1 MAEFTPT
8 RSLAIA
14 LAEER
19 RTMREGYA
27 FLDEKC
33 LLLAGEMLREVHQ
46 WQQRSQAFRAAW
58 RQAQQALRAAVAR
71 HGLQGLQ
78 LYPARPLAAGLTH
91 ERRTL
96 LGVVMQS
103 AALERDGAA
112 AASTTEATTTATTTA
127 TAASTPIEPA
137 ANPSPEAEACRRAF
151 AALLPQLV
159 VLAAL
164 SGDLARLH
172 AEYKRT
178 VRRVRALQD
187 VLLPE
192 VERTLADIEA
202 SLEELEQ
209 DSRTKR
215 RCCGGSPPVPMRAAP
230 AEPAPGASQ
239 PIGCTG

>member
-14 LAEER
+14 LQDER

-33 LLLAGEMLREVHQ
+33 LLLAGEMLRAVRLWRDHRRT
-46 WQQRSQAFRAAW
+46 WRAAW
-58 RQAQQALRAAVAR
+58 RAARRALRAAIAR

-78 LYPARPLAAGLTH
+78 LYPAAELAATLSTQ
-91 ERRTL
+91 RRTL
-96 LGVVMQS
+96 LGVTLQS
-103 AALERDGAA
+103 ATLVSAPSL
-112 AASTTEATTTATTTA
+112 TVL
-127 TAASTPIEPA
+127 EPA

-151 AALLPQLV
+151 AGLLPLATEM
-159 VLAAL
+159 AAL
-164 SGDLARLH
+164 SGDMARLH
-172 AEYKRT
+172 AEYRRT

-192 VERTLADIEA
+192 IETTLAEIET

-209 DSRTKR
+209 DEAAVLR
-215 RCCGGSPPVPMRAAP
+215 RVAFQRD
-230 AEPAPGASQ
+230 
-239 PIGCTG
+239 

>member
-14 LAEER
+14 LQDER

-33 LLLAGEMLREVHQ
+33 LLLAGEMLRAVRLWRDHRRT
-46 WQQRSQAFRAAW
+46 WRAAW
-58 RQAQQALRAAVAR
+58 RAARRALRAAIAR

-78 LYPARPLAAGLTH
+78 LYPAAELAATLNTQ
-91 ERRTL
+91 RRTL
-96 LGVVMQS
+96 LGVTLQS
-103 AALERDGAA
+103 ATLVSAPSL
-112 AASTTEATTTATTTA
+112 TVL
-127 TAASTPIEPA
+127 EPA

-151 AALLPQLV
+151 AGLLPLATEM
-159 VLAAL
+159 AAL
-164 SGDLARLH
+164 SGDMARLH
-172 AEYKRT
+172 AEYRRT

-192 VERTLADIEA
+192 LETTLAEIET

-209 DSRTKR
+209 DEAAVLR
-215 RCCGGSPPVPMRAAP
+215 RVAFQRD
-230 AEPAPGASQ
+230 
-239 PIGCTG
+239 

>member
-112 AASTTEATTTATTTA
+112 AASTTEATTTAT
-127 TAASTPIEPA
+127 AASTPIEPA

-209 DSRTKR
+209 DEAAVLR
-215 RCCGGSPPVPMRAAP
+215 RIATGAHAGGA
-230 AEPAPGASQ
+230 G
-239 PIGCTG
+239 